1 MKIPLE
7 DTFADVLNKAASG
20 LGYNAMGLSRL
31 TGLDPIR
38 IQMVLDGK
46 FDSGAVMTLANVLDL
61 HAPSLFQLA
70 TKAWYPEQT
79 RLNGLAAFNTPFP
92 VPGFEEMT
100 VNSYLVW
107 EPNSRVAA
115 AFDTGANVV
124 EMLRVIEKESLKLTS
139 VFLTHKHDDHIQA
152 LPQLLQATG
161 CQKVF
166 TNELESVPG
175 ARLFKTG
182 TFLSIGMLGVETCLT
197 SGHSPGGTTFVISGL
212 DLPVAIVGDALF
224 CSSQGGAM
232 EDYKE
237 AIENNKREIFS
248 LPNETIVCP
257 GHGPMTTI
265 GQEREH
271 NPFYAETPN
280 S

>member
-46 FDSGAVMTLANVLDL
+46 FESGTVMTLANVLDL

-70 TKAWYPEQT
+70 TKAWYPEQIP
-79 RLNGLAAFNTPFP
+79 LNGLAAFNTPFP
-92 VPGFEEMT
+92 VSGFEEMT

-124 EMLRVIEKESLKLTS
+124 EMMRIIEKESLKLTS

-166 TNELESVPG
+166 ANELEAVPG
-175 ARLFKTG
+175 AKLFKTG

-232 EDYKE
+232 GSYKE

-248 LPNETIVCP
+248 LPDETIVCP
-257 GHGPMTTI
+257 GHGPMTTV

-271 NPFYAETPN
+271 NPFFAESPN